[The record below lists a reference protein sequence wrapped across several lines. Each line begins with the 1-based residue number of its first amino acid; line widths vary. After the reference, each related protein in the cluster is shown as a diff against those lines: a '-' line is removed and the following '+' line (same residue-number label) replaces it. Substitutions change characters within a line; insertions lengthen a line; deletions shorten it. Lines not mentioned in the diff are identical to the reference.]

1 MIFVTT
7 GTQLPFPRLIKTM
20 TLAAEELG
28 ERVVAQVG
36 PDKTPYPNLECIHQ
50 LNPAEFKAL
59 FNEARV
65 IVAHAGIGTMLSA
78 KAAQKPLI
86 IFPRRHALAEHRNDH
101 QLATAKQVVK
111 IPGIYVAWTDAELVD
126 FLKQDKLM
134 PAKTDLG
141 PHADALLHRLK
152 SFIDA

>member
-20 TLAAEELG
+20 ALAAEGLG
-28 ERVVAQVG
+28 ERIVAQVG

-50 LNPAEFKAL
+50 LTPAEFKAL
-59 FNEARV
+59 FDEARV
-65 IVAHAGIGTMLSA
+65 IVAHAGIGTILSA

-101 QLATAKQVVK
+101 QLATAQQVAK
-111 IPGIYVAWTDAELVD
+111 IPGIYVASTDTELLD
-126 FLKQDKLM
+126 FLKQDRLM
-134 PAKTDLG
+134 PAQTDPG
-141 PHADALLHRLK
+141 PHADALLQRLQ